1 MNEPLNLTELGIRYL
16 SNYLSPIV
24 ANHSI
29 YISELS
35 CLSPRLGN
43 LLLKTIIDCKRKDLY
58 NTTDHFLSL
67 FNNIAQKNGKK

>member
-1 MNEPLNLTELGIRYL
+1 MNEPLNLTELAIRYL

-24 ANHSI
+24 ADHSI

-43 LLLKTIIDCKRKDLY
+43 LLLKTIIDSKRIDLFQS
-58 NTTDHFLSL
+58 TDYFLSL
-67 FNNIAQKNGKK
+67 FNNIAQKTGKK